1 MEDVQGQTKQN
12 ETKWNNEMNAN
23 GLRRQPKETNS
34 VNHTSPSGEEKHQ
47 ENERFEKPR
56 RPKSGKNL

>member
-12 ETKWNNEMNAN
+12 ETKGNNEMNAN
-23 GLRRQPKETNS
+23 GLRHQPKETNS
-34 VNHTSPSGEEKHQ
+34 VNHTSPSEEEKQ
-47 ENERFEKPR
+47 QVNKRFEKPR